1 MGQSSDQ
8 IRDEIDQKRADAAD
22 KIDQLQNQVQGTADE
37 MRAQVQDTA
46 DQVKDT
52 AQQVVE
58 GAKASVDETVESLKN
73 LDVRQQIEERPL
85 VALGAALLGGFL
97 LGGMSGGGANGYQS
111 HSSGSSASSGF
122 VGSQLKR
129 ALERSG
135 LEETI
140 ASTGAALMGTVTD
153 QLTSVLDRNFPGMA
167 DKMQSAQHEPGSFAD
182 KAKAA
187 QASPT

>member
-1 MGQSSDQ
+1 
-8 IRDEIDQKRADAAD
+8 
-22 KIDQLQNQVQGTADE
+22 VQGTADE

-52 AQQVVE
+52 AQQVVD
-58 GAKASVDETVESLKN
+58 GAKASVDETVESIKN
-73 LDVRQQIEERPL
+73 IDFRQQIEERPL

-97 LGGMSGGGANGYQS
+97 LGGMSGGNGGGNGYQA
-111 HSSGSSASSGF
+111 HGSGSSASSGF
-122 VGSQLKR
+122 VGSQLKS

-153 QLTSVLDRNFPGMA
+153 QLKSVLDRNFPGMA
-167 DKMQSAQHEPGSFAD
+167 DKMQSAQHAPGSFAD

-187 QASPT
+187 QSSST